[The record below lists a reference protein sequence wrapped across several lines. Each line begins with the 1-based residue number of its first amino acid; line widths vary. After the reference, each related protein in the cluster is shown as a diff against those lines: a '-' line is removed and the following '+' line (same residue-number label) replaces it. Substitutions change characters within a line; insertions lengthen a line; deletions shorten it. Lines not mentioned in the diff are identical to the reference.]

1 MIYQVNSTLAG
12 LAAEGTKNDVTRNTT
27 NGAFQQILGNALGTT
42 GAPPMQTTPS
52 AASLE
57 EVPSTRCDVR
67 IDPPPSLQNMTDE
80 LLDMLDIYSS
90 RLEDPDASL
99 KSLEPILHE
108 IKASAGKLLEQ
119 TEKTPDTD
127 AELKEIATQSAM
139 MANNEFLK
147 FQRGDYL

>member
-1 MIYQVNSTLAG
+1 MIHQVNSSFASLA
-12 LAAEGTKNDVTRNTT
+12 ETVKNDVKRNTS
-27 NGAFQQILGNALGTT
+27 GAFQQVLGNALGTT
-42 GAPPMQTTPS
+42 GAPAMQTTPS

-67 IDPPPSLQNMTDE
+67 IDPPPSIQNMTDE
-80 LLDMLDIYSS
+80 LLDMLDLYSS
-90 RLEDPDASL
+90 QLEDPAASL
-99 KSLEPILHE
+99 KNLEPILHE